1 MPRLRRSGNL
11 TFLRA
16 HELGTGF
23 GPDDD
28 FIDVELVSRIDAEPN
43 HAFGLQLRNGDERP
57 SHEGMAALLRDSFNQ
72 AWETTVEYDLDEGRQ
87 NGILIRVEL
96 RK

>member
-1 MPRLRRSGNL
+1 VPRLRRSGNL
-11 TFLRA
+11 FFLRA

-28 FIDVELVSRIDAEPN
+28 HIDVELVARIDAEPE
-43 HAFGLQLRNGDERP
+43 HSFGAELRDNDARP
-57 SHEGMAALLRDSFNQ
+57 SHEGMLALLRDGFNHG
-72 AWETTVEYDLDEGRQ
+72 WETTVEYDLDEGRR